1 MKLRIRKGLFSWKL
15 LDEGGTVVAKISNQ
29 KFIGAAKK
37 ISDTSGNIIFTTD
50 IVNLPKQTEDWN
62 CADSRKYMIYKNLQA
77 VATANLFFAT
87 NPERTKTQAFTLRPP
102 QVDKMEVETPYGMW
116 VVQRHKNN
124 GLSITRDGTL
134 LGRISPFF
142 AFKPIC
148 LEITE
153 IYENQNII
161 AILSIHHYFA
171 NHLINSPHQLIY
183 QWTNFILH
191 QS

>member
-1 MKLRIRKGLFSWKL
+1 
-15 LDEGGTVVAKISNQ
+15 
-29 KFIGAAKK
+29 
-37 ISDTSGNIIFTTD
+37 
-50 IVNLPKQTEDWN
+50 
-62 CADSRKYMIYKNLQA
+62 MIYKNLQA

-153 IYENQNII
+153 KYEITFWAGIY
-161 AILSIHHYFA
+161 ILVDYMMHEDDLFVV
-171 NHLINSPHQLIY
+171 
-183 QWTNFILH
+183 
-191 QS
+191 

>member
-77 VATANLFFAT
+77 VATANLFLCNKSRADKNT
-87 NPERTKTQAFTLRPP
+87 GVYFTS
-102 QVDKMEVETPYGMW
+102 T
-116 VVQRHKNN
+116 
-124 GLSITRDGTL
+124 T
-134 LGRISPFF
+134 GR
-142 AFKPIC
+142 
-148 LEITE
+148 
-153 IYENQNII
+153 
-161 AILSIHHYFA
+161 
-171 NHLINSPHQLIY
+171 
-183 QWTNFILH
+183 
-191 QS
+191 